1 MHTHTEEK
9 PFACTDCGK
18 SFTWKSHLAK
28 HRCIHN
34 GEKPFACGTCSKSFT
49 TKFNLNQHHHICT

>member
-1 MHTHTEEK
+1 CDECDENFTQKSTFTQHMHTHTEEK

-34 GEKPFACGTCSKSFT
+34 GEKP
-49 TKFNLNQHHHICT
+49 